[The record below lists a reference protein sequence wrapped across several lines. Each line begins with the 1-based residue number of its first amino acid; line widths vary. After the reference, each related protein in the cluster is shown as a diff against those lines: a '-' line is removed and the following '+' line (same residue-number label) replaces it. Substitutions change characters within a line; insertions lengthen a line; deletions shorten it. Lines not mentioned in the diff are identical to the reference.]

1 MTDVTTEA
9 AGKSNLTPA
18 DREMLDKL
26 CEQLWFAYSQ
36 TRNPILLSTH
46 QELTDLRNRITGQD
60 D

>member
-1 MTDVTTEA
+1 
-9 AGKSNLTPA
+9 
-18 DREMLDKL
+18 MLDKL